1 MSPAPTLPLEDP
13 VIELLASSPLLTI
26 MLVMALGAVVGTIP
40 FGPLRF
46 GAAGALFV
54 GLAVGALDPALGEGL
69 GLVQTLGLALFV
81 YTVGVAAGETF
92 FSDLRG
98 QLPLMVLG
106 TAVLAVVAGAAVGVG
121 RVLGLDTPLV
131 AGAFAGALTSTPALA
146 AATSATGSPD
156 AAVGYSLGY
165 PIGVTL
171 AIAAV
176 AVVVGR
182 SWPGAKDP
190 APAANEGL
198 QARSVLVER
207 AATVREVPGWSV
219 QELRMSYLIRDGRT
233 RVVAPGEHLHE
244 GDKVLLVGAPSV
256 VDEAASFLGRE
267 LEQDLTDDRQAVDF
281 RRFVVSD
288 PAVAGR
294 TVADLNFPGRF
305 SGVITRVLR
314 GDSDLLAKDDLVLQ
328 PGDRVLAVV
337 PRSEL
342 HHVGTFFGDSERK
355 VSEVDAL
362 ALGLGIA
369 LGLLIGL
376 VTIPLPGGIQFALG
390 PAAGPLV
397 VGMVLGAVHRSGPI
411 TWDLPLAANLTIRQ
425 LGLLLFLA
433 TVGLASGSAFGAQAF
448 TATGLR
454 VGVLSAVLV
463 LAAAALFLAG
473 SRALGLSA
481 PRGAGGLA
489 GLVGQPA
496 ILAYATSRVSDERI
510 EAGYAAL
517 FALGIIVKI
526 LLVQVIAVL

>member
-1 MSPAPTLPLEDP
+1 

-281 RRFVVSD
+281 RRF
-288 PAVAGR
+288 
-294 TVADLNFPGRF
+294 
-305 SGVITRVLR
+305 ITRVLR

>member
-1 MSPAPTLPLEDP
+1 MID
-13 VIELLASSPLLTI
+13 LLASSPLLTI
-26 MLVMALGAVVGTIP
+26 MVVMALGAVVGTIP

-54 GLAVGALDPALGEGL
+54 GLAIGALDPALGDGL
-69 GLVQTLGLALFV
+69 GLVQSLGLALFV
-81 YTVGVAAGETF
+81 YTVGIAAGETF
-92 FSDLRG
+92 FSDLRR
-98 QLPLMVLG
+98 QLPLMVVG
-106 TAVLAVVAGAAVGVG
+106 TAVLAAVTALAVVVG
-121 RVLGLDTPLV
+121 RMLALDSAMI

-146 AATSATGSPD
+146 AATTATGSPD

-165 PIGVTL
+165 PVGVTL
-171 AIAAV
+171 AITAV
-176 AVVVGR
+176 AMVAGR
-182 SWPGAKDP
+182 SWPGPKDP

-198 QARSVLVER
+198 EARSVLVEN
-207 AATVREVPGWSV
+207 AAPVRQVPGWAA
-219 QELRMSYLIRDGRT
+219 QELKMTYLLREGQT
-233 RVVAPGEHLHE
+233 RVVAPGENLQA
-244 GDKVLLVGAPSV
+244 GDKVLVVGAPGA
-256 VDEAASFLGRE
+256 VDAAASFLGRALDE
-267 LEQDLTDDRQAVDF
+267 ELTDDRQAVDF
-281 RRFVVSD
+281 QRFLVSD
-288 PAVAGR
+288 PTVAGR
-294 TVADLNFPGRF
+294 TVVELNLPARF
-305 SGVITRVLR
+305 SGVVTRVRR
-314 GDSDLLAKDDLVLQ
+314 GDNDLLARDDLVLQ

-337 PRSEL
+337 PRGEL
-342 HHVGTFFGDSERK
+342 HNVSKFFGDSERK

-362 ALGLGIA
+362 ALGLGVA
-369 LGLLIGL
+369 LGLLVGTI
-376 VTIPLPGGIQFALG
+376 TIPLPGGIQFALG

-411 TWDLPLAANLTIRQ
+411 SWDLPLAANLTIRQ

-433 TVGLASGSAFGAQAF
+433 TVGLASGSAFAAQAF

-463 LAAAALFLAG
+463 AASAVLFLAAARL
-473 SRALGLSA
+473 LGLSA
-481 PRGAGGLA
+481 PRGAGGFA